1 MLQEIRLAANLQ
13 RIPGASAG
21 LVSPRAILKMA
32 TAGGMNLLRWG
43 NIAGTLEP
51 GMQADLILL
60 DSRDFNAPYVAP
72 QQNPMDTLAYRG
84 KSSSVDTVMVAGEI
98 LYEGKKHKRIDSEA
112 VHKKLQQGISPP
124 SETIN
129 KKTESLEAELLPHLQ
144 ALFES
149 WDQDKTVPFY
159 KFNSVE

>member
-1 MLQEIRLAANLQ
+1 
-13 RIPGASAG
+13 
-21 LVSPRAILKMA
+21 
-32 TAGGMNLLRWG
+32 
-43 NIAGTLEP
+43 
-51 GMQADLILL
+51 
-60 DSRDFNAPYVAP
+60 
-72 QQNPMDTLAYRG
+72 
-84 KSSSVDTVMVAGEI
+84 MVAGEI

-112 VHKKLQQGISPP
+112 VHKKLQQGISPA